1 MRTTTL
7 EVLGQDYISTA
18 KSKGLAKFQIVW
30 KHVLRNA
37 IMPVITVL
45 GPLFAALITGSIVVE
60 KIFAVAGLG
69 EYFVSTITEQDYPM
83 IMGITI
89 FYAALI
95 ILSILV
101 VDIIYGL
108 IDPRLKIAGKGGK

>member
-1 MRTTTL
+1 
-7 EVLGQDYISTA
+7 
-18 KSKGLAKFQIVW
+18 
-30 KHVLRNA
+30 
-37 IMPVITVL
+37 
-45 GPLFAALITGSIVVE
+45 
-60 KIFAVAGLG
+60 
-69 EYFVSTITEQDYPM
+69 M

-108 IDPRLKIAGKGGK
+108 IDPRLKLQEGGK